1 MSTVNPNS
9 RTGIRPR
16 AVATGVALA
25 LLAAAVQAQAQN
37 APGRSAAE
45 IQVEIDRLQSELAA
59 QQAAL
64 TEANAAPAAGTQTS
78 ASPAAAESDAPRETA
93 LDKVTVRARN
103 RLEPLQEVPLS
114 ISVVTGRELER
125 LQATEIG
132 AITQRAANV
141 SWNLGNQRTSSL
153 SIRGVGRQGQTEAQ
167 DPSVG
172 FIVDGVSYGY
182 NALTSSFDFTDID
195 TVEVTRGPQGT
206 LLGKNASLGVVSV
219 TTRRPSFTPDANF
232 ALTFGELDTVIARVA
247 GGGPIIDEKLAYRIA
262 VTANKGQGDVKNQ
275 YNRDITWTNKDRVY
289 GRAKLLWTPTE
300 NFSALLSVDA
310 QPRGGETTNSRT
322 INLPTPTTYSN
333 GSVNNLATDNSTRLN
348 RAWFTQL
355 ASYTYQDSYLY
366 GGGDGEV
373 NNDNARPLVTGTNGG
388 SLVLDWTV
396 GDVSITSISAYKDY
410 HFQAV
415 NDEGT
420 VFDVYRNSGGFWND
434 YKQWSQE
441 LRFAGTLGS
450 IADYQ
455 TGLYYFKVHNTADY
469 RRAWGNDAGA
479 WFATTGQYNTL
490 DRALNPDGSLSGGR
504 ALLTNSLDRMIMSW
518 NSPAGVQDIHNKSY
532 AAFGQLNWHIAD
544 AFTVTTGVRFTKEDR
559 QTTSRSYIKDS
570 GSAPELNPDFV
581 INTRET
587 VSLGGFSS
595 NASTGALLAGN
606 SAAQLAQADLV
617 ALKYFGVAATAT
629 PGGAYA
635 SLTAQQLLQVA
646 AAKAIRRTAIGVVF
660 NEASA
665 ESFEA
670 TQPAFVVS
678 PSWKISDDF
687 STYVSWQHGEKAG
700 ISQFVNGTS
709 DLVREEKTDA
719 YEIGLKT
726 VLFND
731 TLVFNTAVFYSE
743 IENYQQQVR
752 VVDEYTTNLNLQ
764 AGIPPGQATAYA
776 SATGNVPLVKVKGI
790 EIDGVYAGIPNTSI
804 RFSGTYNDAYYANF
818 PNLAQPVENGFNGA
832 PPYRDAS
839 GENLP
844 GSFKYAFNLG
854 VDFRVPIN
862 SAIEFHTSA
871 NAAYQSKF
879 NSDVALS
886 SYAWIPGRTL
896 VDLAVGLGTPS
907 GSFDFSVLVKNALD
921 DDTRVAQTWNSYS
934 PAFPRWFGVVFS
946 GKL

>member
-1 MSTVNPNS
+1 MKVSL
-9 RTGIRPR
+9 IAA
-16 AVATGVALA
+16 AVSLA
-25 LLAAAVQAQAQN
+25 LLSAAPVTFAQE
-37 APGRSAAE
+37 GRTPAE
-45 IQVEIDRLQSELAA
+45 IQAEIDRLSQELEQQKQALLIARATAPEDAA
-59 QQAAL
+59 SP
-64 TEANAAPAAGTQTS
+64 EAAPARTETQQ
-78 ASPAAAESDAPRETA
+78 DTA
-93 LDKVTVRARN
+93 LGKVTVRARN

-219 TTRRPSFTPDANF
+219 TTRRPSFTPDANYSL
-232 ALTFGELDTVIARVA
+232 AFGDWDTVILRAA
-247 GGGPIIDEKLAYRIA
+247 GGGPIVDDKLAFRVA
-262 VTANKGQGDVKNQ
+262 VTANKGQGDIKNEF
-275 YNRDITWTNKDRVY
+275 NRDITWTNKDRVY

-310 QPRGGETTNSRT
+310 QPRGGETTNGRT
-322 INLPTPTTYSN
+322 INTPTPTTYAN
-333 GSVNNLATDNSTRLN
+333 GGINNLATDNSTRLA
-348 RAWFTQL
+348 RPYFTQL
-355 ASYTYQDSYLY
+355 GSYTYQDDYLF

-373 NNDNARPLVTGTNGG
+373 NNDNARPLVTGSNGA
-388 SLVLDWTV
+388 SLNLDWNV
-396 GDVSITSISAYKDY
+396 GGVQLTSISAYKDY

-420 VFDVYRNSGGFWND
+420 VFDVYRNAGGFWND

-441 LRFAGTLGS
+441 LRASGDIGE

-455 TGLYYFKVHNTADY
+455 GGLYYFKVHNVADY

-479 WFATTGQYNTL
+479 WFATNAQYTTL
-490 DRALNPDGSLSGGR
+490 DRARNPDGSVSGGR
-504 ALLTNSLDRMIMSW
+504 ALLQNSLDRVIMSY
-518 NSPAGVQDIHNKSY
+518 NSPAGVQDIQNESS
-532 AAFGQLNWHIAD
+532 AIFGQVNWHVAE
-544 AFTVTTGVRFTKEDR
+544 AVTLTTGVRFTREDR
-559 QTTSRSYIKDS
+559 QTTSRSYVKDY

-581 INTRET
+581 INTSGP
-587 VSLGGFSS
+587 VSLGGFTT
-595 NASTGALLAGN
+595 ASGSTLLAPGVN
-606 SAAQLAQADLV
+606 TAAQLAAADAV
-617 ALKYFGVAATAT
+617 ALKYFGVAATGT
-629 PGGAYA
+629 PGAAYD
-635 SLTAQQLLQVA
+635 SLTADQRAQVA
-646 AAKAIRRTAIGVVF
+646 AARAIRRSQFGVIF
-660 NEASA
+660 DEASA
-665 ESFEA
+665 ESFRE
-670 TQPAFVVS
+670 TQPAWVVS
-678 PSWKISDDF
+678 PSWKISDQV

-709 DLVREEKTDA
+709 DLVRPEKTDA

-743 IENYQQQVR
+743 IEDYQQQVR
-752 VVDEYTTNLNLQ
+752 VVDDYTTNLNVINNVTPSL
-764 AGIPPGQATAYA
+764 AYT
-776 SATGNVPLVKVKGI
+776 SATGNVPLVKVKGV
-790 EIDGVYAGIPNTSI
+790 EIDGVYAGLKNTQI
-804 RFSGTYNDAYYANF
+804 RFSGTYNDAYYAQF
-818 PNLAQPVENGFNGA
+818 PNLAQSAENANLTA
-832 PPYRDAS
+832 PYRDAS

-854 VDFRVPIN
+854 
-862 SAIEFHTSA
+862 IEYRAPFSERLEFQTSA
-871 NAAYQSKF
+871 NAAWQSKF
-879 NSDVALS
+879 NADVALS
-886 SYAWIPGRTL
+886 SYAWIPARTL
-896 VDLAVGLGTPS
+896 VDLAIGVGTRS
-907 GSFDFSVLVKNALD
+907 GSFSANLLLKNALD
-921 DDTRVAQTWNSYS
+921 DDTHVAQTWNSYS
-934 PAFPRWFGVVFS
+934 PAFPRWWGVVFS